1 MYNGNTVYNF
11 QAFEEQKQPAKVY
24 NLPSVGARKRRK
36 QQQKLRVYIACF
48 SGVVSLG
55 AAIGGLLFGQAKLV
69 EYNSQ
74 ITMISSELEEIKGKN
89 EQLSVK
95 LSAICDNKKDYEE
108 EKCVEIITVA
118 AGDKAEIK

>member
-1 MYNGNTVYNF
+1 MYNGNAVYNF
-11 QAFEEQKQPAKVY
+11 QAFEEQKQSAKIY
-24 NLPSVGARKRRK
+24 SLPSISTRKRKK
-36 QQQKLRVYIACF
+36 QQQKLRVYMACF

-69 EYNSQ
+69 EYNSK
-74 ITMISSELEEIKGKN
+74 ITTITSELEEIKGKN

>member
-1 MYNGNTVYNF
+1 MYNGNAVYNF
-11 QAFEEQKQPAKVY
+11 QAFEEQKQSAKVY
-24 NLPSVGARKRRK
+24 NLPSVGARKRKK
-36 QQQKLRVYIACF
+36 QQQRLRVYIACF

-74 ITMISSELEEIKGKN
+74 INMISSELEEIKGKN

-95 LSAICDNKKDYEE
+95 LSAICDNKKNYED

>member
-1 MYNGNTVYNF
+1 MYNGNAVYNF
-11 QAFEEQKQPAKVY
+11 QAFEEQKQSAKIY
-24 NLPSVGARKRRK
+24 SLTSISTRKRKK
-36 QQQKLRVYIACF
+36 QQQKLRVYMACF

-69 EYNSQ
+69 EYNSK
-74 ITMISSELEEIKGKN
+74 ITTITSELEEIKGKN